1 MDFHSRRK
9 IAHDL
14 LDILADEGVTHIFGN
29 PGSTELPLM
38 DALVDRP
45 DLTYVLGMQEA
56 TVVAMADGYALK
68 TGRPAFVNLH
78 TAGGLG
84 NAMGALV
91 ASQTSRTPLVVTAGQ
106 QDTRHL
112 STDPWL
118 SGDLVAL
125 AAPVSKWATEIRRAE
140 DLGPALRRA
149 FEIARTPPMG
159 PVFLSL
165 PMDIMNEASTGPVS
179 PRLTSSR
186 SSFAPDLLD
195 VAGRLAAFAPDK
207 IAIVLGDDIPEDAA
221 QGILAV
227 AHVGGYGVF
236 GTQLASRAAYS
247 SDDIFWHGMLRP
259 DLSAARSILSSYE
272 AVLLIGSRAFI
283 SYPYREDAPLNP
295 GTLVI
300 HIADNSVAIG
310 SDVACD
316 IAVVGDIGTS
326 LIALAAALAPLIDNS
341 IVRQRHQELDCT
353 AAERKMRIRREIAS
367 DGILPLSADA
377 ATLAV
382 LENLSPETIIVNES
396 AATFGKVQE
405 LMKTAPGLYFFARG
419 GVLGCAMP
427 AAVGMALAGDGP
439 VICFTGD
446 GGAMYSPQALWSAAH
461 HASNVIFVVF
471 NNRRYNVLMDVAAA
485 GGYKNATERRFVGMQ
500 LDDPAID
507 YTALAKALGVAA
519 YRADSVEDISMII
532 REAQQASGPS
542 LVEILIR

>member
-1 MDFHSRRK
+1 MNTKSKRK
-9 IAHDL
+9 VAHDL

-38 DALVDRP
+38 DALVDRT
-45 DLTYVLGMQEA
+45 DIRYILGMQEA

-112 STDPWL
+112 ATDPWL

-140 DLGPALRRA
+140 DMAPALRRA
-149 FEIARTPPMG
+149 FELARTPPMG

-165 PMDIMNEASTGPVS
+165 PMDIMNEASASQMP
-179 PRLTSSR
+179 PRQASSK
-186 SSFAPDLLD
+186 SSFAPDLIEAAD
-195 VAGRLAAFAPDK
+195 RLAAFNPHTV
-207 IAIVLGDDIPEDAA
+207 AILLGDDIPEEAA
-221 QGILAV
+221 RGILDV
-227 AHVGGYGVF
+227 AHTGGYAVF

-247 SDDIFWHGMLRP
+247 SDDVFWHGMLRP
-259 DLSAARSILSSYE
+259 DLSAIRDILSSYK
-272 AVLLIGSRAFI
+272 AVVIVGSRAFI
-283 SYPYREDAPLNP
+283 SYPYREGAPLDP
-295 GTLVI
+295 ETFVI
-300 HIADNSVAIG
+300 HVADNSNAIG
-310 SDVACD
+310 FDVACD

-326 LIALAAALAPLIDNS
+326 LVALAEALGPLVDRS
-341 IVRQRHQELDCT
+341 VVRQRHAELTCT
-353 AAERKMRIRREIAS
+353 AAERKRRIRLEIAS
-367 DGILPLSADA
+367 DVMSPLSADA

-382 LENLSPETIIVNES
+382 LGSILPETTIVNES

-405 LMKTAPGLYFFARG
+405 LMTTAPGRYFFARG

-439 VICFTGD
+439 VVCFTGD
-446 GGAMYSPQALWSAAH
+446 GGAMYSPQALWSAANH
-461 HASNVIFVVF
+461 SGRVIFVVF
-471 NNRRYNVLMDVAAA
+471 NNQRYNVLMDVASA
-485 GGYKNATERRFVGMQ
+485 GGYHNAANRRFVGMH

-507 YTALAKALGVAA
+507 YRSLAKALGVAA
-519 YRADSVEDISMII
+519 YRAHTSEDISMII
-532 REAQQASGPS
+532 REAQQADGPS
-542 LVEILIR
+542 LVEIMIR